1 MSNIFLPL
9 LRMYL
14 SPFAIR
20 DVISFLPG
28 NPKQL
33 HQPNCFHC
41 NPVYCSVIKKIS
53 LSRLNSTKK
62 MKKRKKNGE
71 NRNPNAER
79 SVTKVRL
86 FLVLQSNP
94 TNVIAKCFNW
104 AKNETQER
112 QKKRKKS
119 ESILHNTNKI
129 EFQTASKRALFI
141 FEFITQLGGMRMN
154 VAGKMENGVKQWRS
168 ENAQQE

>member
-1 MSNIFLPL
+1 MSIYSKPFKLTLNMFSNVQHISVTITDTYIN
-9 LRMYL
+9 MYL

-33 HQPNCFHC
+33 HQPNCFYC
-41 NPVYCSVIKKIS
+41 NPAYCSVIKKNF
-53 LSRLNSTKK
+53 LKPNQLYEKYEK
-62 MKKRKKNGE
+62 
-71 NRNPNAER
+71 RNPNGKR

-112 QKKRKKS
+112 QKKNKKKK
-119 ESILHNTNKI
+119 EEKKWKH
-129 EFQTASKRALFI
+129 F
-141 FEFITQLGGMRMN
+141 
-154 VAGKMENGVKQWRS
+154 
-168 ENAQQE
+168 AQYK